1 MGIVRMTKFLE
12 YEFDELNLDDD
23 LSKEIPSMAG
33 GDYLEHVQ
41 EIDDKIDRINRSNID
56 GYRKAAYCLI
66 K

>member
-1 MGIVRMTKFLE
+1 MMIWIRRF
-12 YEFDELNLDDD
+12 
-23 LSKEIPSMAG
+23 PSMAG